1 MILTNNDNFNAL
13 FNFKNALLLMTTSY
27 SIPAGDNKVEL
38 EIKRSKFITY
48 AANAVN
54 RQEADAFIK
63 QLKIEHPHANH
74 VCWAYIAGSP
84 DSTERSMSD
93 DGEPSGTAGMPMLKV
108 LQYSG
113 LGEIVVAV
121 VRYFGGTK
129 LGTGG
134 LQRAYSDAV
143 VQVLEK
149 LPLVVKVERCRLTI
163 EYDYSFQGAI
173 ARLLERYAVQAVE
186 ATYQISVVNSF
197 AVALSDVVA
206 LQSELVDITSGNIV
220 CRRSEA

>member
-1 MILTNNDNFNAL
+1 
-13 FNFKNALLLMTTSY
+13 MTISY

-48 AANAVN
+48 AIKASN
-54 RQEADAFIK
+54 RQEADAFVK
-63 QLKIEHPHANH
+63 QLKIQHPQANH

-93 DGEPSGTAGMPMLKV
+93 DGEPSGTAGMPMLKI

-113 LGEIVVAV
+113 LGEIAVAV

-143 VQVLEK
+143 VQVLET
-149 LPLVVKVERCRLTI
+149 LPLTLKVERCRLTI

-173 ARLLERYAVQAVE
+173 ARLLERYAVKDLEAVYE
-186 ATYQISVVNSF
+186 SHVVNRF
-197 AVALSDVVA
+197 AVALSDAAA
-206 LQSELVDITSGNIV
+206 LQSELIDVTSGNIV
-220 CRRSEA
+220 CRRSED

>member
-1 MILTNNDNFNAL
+1 
-13 FNFKNALLLMTTSY
+13 MTTSY

-48 AANAVN
+48 AINASN
-54 RQEADAFIK
+54 RQEADAFVK
-63 QLKIEHPHANH
+63 QLKIQHPQANH
-74 VCWAYIAGSP
+74 VCWAYIVGSP

-113 LGEIVVAV
+113 LGEVAVAV

-143 VQVLEK
+143 VQVLET
-149 LPLVVKVERCRLTI
+149 LPLTLKVERCRLTI
-163 EYDYSFQGAI
+163 EYNYSFQGAI
-173 ARLLERYAVQAVE
+173 ARLLERYAVLDLE
-186 ATYQISVVNSF
+186 AIYESHVVNRF
-197 AVALSDVVA
+197 AVALSDAAA
-206 LQSELVDITSGNIV
+206 LQSELIDVTSGNIV
-220 CRRSEA
+220 CRSSED